1 LDATVDA
8 LPDPNLDVLVG
19 RDARAVTPDTPVPSK
34 RLLSGQTLAS
44 SAAQVPTRTRKAR
57 NVIGLTGREY
67 HVLCILN
74 CYGWC
79 TPEMVRRIANFHR
92 ILWTQEGKLIY
103 RLLFRLKES
112 GYAVSRRL
120 YETTSTIAYAATPA
134 GMAYLR
140 GSGDDLLCD
149 TNAIKDPASL
159 FHFVGQN
166 RIMLQFVSEF
176 PTRYWMS
183 DFQVRSDN
191 SFVGAVGLAKDYDSV
206 GELVLP
212 TGHVRFAVEYERW
225 QQSSS
230 RYRKLCACL
239 ESEKYLN
246 MVIFFLDRPKL
257 LNSIAPHFKRLGGF
271 VCFVD
276 YDQFL
281 TKGASARANYWHID
295 RLFEAPLRSLL
306 DHHSRKKIL
315 SYEPVHQ
322 LDLRFQRSL

>member
-1 LDATVDA
+1 
-8 LPDPNLDVLVG
+8 
-19 RDARAVTPDTPVPSK
+19 
-34 RLLSGQTLAS
+34 
-44 SAAQVPTRTRKAR
+44 
-57 NVIGLTGREY
+57 
-67 HVLCILN
+67 
-74 CYGWC
+74 
-79 TPEMVRRIANFHR
+79 
-92 ILWTQEGKLIY
+92 
-103 RLLFRLKES
+103 
-112 GYAVSRRL
+112 
-120 YETTSTIAYAATPA
+120 
-134 GMAYLR
+134 
-140 GSGDDLLCD
+140 
-149 TNAIKDPASL
+149 
-159 FHFVGQN
+159 
-166 RIMLQFVSEF
+166 MLQFVSEF
-176 PTRYWMS
+176 PARYWMS

-191 SFVGAVGLAKDYDSV
+191 SFVGAAGLAKDYDSV

-281 TKGASARANYWHID
+281 TKGASARANYWYMD

-315 SYEPVHQ
+315 NYEPVHQ
-322 LDLRFQRSL
+322 LDLRFQSSL